1 MPRRAP
7 KKPSPELDLSA
18 HFLVLTEDPVFREGT
33 GFRTTP
39 LDPRQ
44 LFPGCLPG
52 APVELEVGS
61 GKGLFL
67 TTAAAAAPERCF
79 LGVEISHGYAK
90 MTAGRL
96 ARQGAANARI
106 IAGDGNILVRN
117 LFPDACLDAIHVYFP
132 DPWWKARHRKR
143 RVLSDMFLAHAGRVL
158 VPGGVLH
165 VWTDVEEYFH
175 EAMGAAAAT
184 GLFAPPADVPQ
195 RHAEHDLDY
204 RTHFER
210 RTRLAGEPVWRA
222 ALERNASPPRE
233 SRLPS
238 PAVPQADEA

>member
-33 GFRTTP
+33 GFRTEP
-39 LDPRQ
+39 LDPRE

-52 APVELEVGS
+52 TPVELEVGS

-67 TTAAAAAPERCF
+67 TTAAAAAPGRCF

-96 ARQGAANARI
+96 ARQGATNA
-106 IAGDGNILVRN
+106 
-117 LFPDACLDAIHVYFP
+117 FPDACLDAIHVYFP

-175 EAMGAAAAT
+175 EAMGAADAT

-195 RHAEHDLDY
+195 RQAEHDLDY

-222 ALERNASPPRE
+222 ALERNASLPRE
-233 SRLPS
+233 SRLEI
-238 PAVPQADEA
+238 PAVPQADDA